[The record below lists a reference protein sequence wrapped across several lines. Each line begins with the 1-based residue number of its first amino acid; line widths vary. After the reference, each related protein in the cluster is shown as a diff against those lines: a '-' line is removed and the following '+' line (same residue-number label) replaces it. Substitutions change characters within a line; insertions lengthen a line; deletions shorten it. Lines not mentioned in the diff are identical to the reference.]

1 MRTQRILL
9 IFIVIYCVFISG
21 CTSVLPPTTGTLQLT
36 SSPSGSEVYLDH
48 QFRGYTPLILAEVA
62 VGNHTL
68 EYRYTGYQSWSTIA
82 TVSSGTSQVYAALLP
97 VSASQQPQGITTPVA
112 TTTATTPVKV
122 TVSVSRNPMII
133 GEANQFSGTS
143 SGTDGIVLKLYGTG
157 YYAKGIVIDQV
168 KPNSVGLWSYMWTPG
183 SSLLSG
189 TYTLEASD
197 AKKTTTA
204 SAPFSVIG
212 GGVVS
217 ITSSTFSA
225 TQGQQVTFSGQ
236 CTSGA
241 KNVNLVLFGHERY
254 QSGVDFG
261 TFPVLADT

>member
-1 MRTQRILL
+1 
-9 IFIVIYCVFISG
+9 
-21 CTSVLPPTTGTLQLT
+21 
-36 SSPSGSEVYLDH
+36 
-48 QFRGYTPLILAEVA
+48 
-62 VGNHTL
+62 
-68 EYRYTGYQSWSTIA
+68 
-82 TVSSGTSQVYAALLP
+82 
-97 VSASQQPQGITTPVA
+97 
-112 TTTATTPVKV
+112 
-122 TVSVSRNPMII
+122 MII

-241 KNVNLVLFGHERY
+241 KNVNLVLFGPERY

-261 TFPVLADT
+261 TFPVLADTSWSFTTTLDNTMPSGYYTMYVYDVPKTSSGYVQFSMGPQS